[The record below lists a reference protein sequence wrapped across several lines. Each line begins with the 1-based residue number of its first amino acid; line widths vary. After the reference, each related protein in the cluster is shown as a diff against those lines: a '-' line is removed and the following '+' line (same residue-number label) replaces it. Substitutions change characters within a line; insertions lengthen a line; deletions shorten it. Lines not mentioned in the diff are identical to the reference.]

1 MIIDVSRT
9 SSFGKIHFRS
19 HRSRNVRSANHFQ
32 TISPYISLKYTKKGR
47 FLVCFKTRVPNYSSF
62 WEGYSLP
69 CWIQHFH
76 LCQILITRLSWKPDT
91 VEGGGAKIQLTSMSR
106 SSTWGIFYREEEIAG
121 LIVLGSCPWSL
132 EGFVNHVNN
141 GTDEG
146 LRAPFKQAAVR
157 APLIIWSGP
166 DCRGAGGR
174 YIRLVWGQD
183 LFQLTGLLR
192 LQHTC
197 RLKIDSPLLCI
208 SSLSEFISFI
218 IDLSSLLSWTVC
230 F

>member
-1 MIIDVSRT
+1 MW
-9 SSFGKIHFRS
+9 GL
-19 HRSRNVRSANHFQ
+19 Q
-32 TISPYISLKYTKKGR
+32 TIFKPFPPTYHWNIQKKDVFWFALKLSAQL
-47 FLVCFKTRVPNYSSF
+47 FLFF